1 MDKNT
6 ITFFNR
12 RELVCT
18 FDTAKQA
25 EICRRLAGNG
35 IDYKV
40 KTAGTGAGTGRQGY
54 DIGRLRKPEFII
66 YVHKKDFE
74 KASYVINRPG

>member
-25 EICRRLAGNG
+25 EIRRRLAGNG

-40 KTAGTGAGTGRQGY
+40 KIAG
-54 DIGRLRKPEFII
+54 LRKTL
-66 YVHKKDFE
+66 
-74 KASYVINRPG
+74 